1 MPETYQPTYYF
12 RTCCT
17 KTVETDNYFAI
28 SDFTISPIPSVGD
41 VFLVE
46 LPSFTGCSS
55 IVSSIP
61 TGSSIYA
68 GENASVTSYADCES
82 CLVVYDCYRT
92 PPEPTVTYI
101 NVNECGVTTI
111 FPMEVECVIVNPTT
125 PISNDG
131 VASISITGGTPPY
144 TVTWGNGNIS
154 STIMNLGPGSYPAV
168 VSDYWDDYVINTTCV
183 LSAQSYN
190 YLLKLG
196 CVLDCGYLMWT
207 LPNGGKTNLTESIIG
222 TDCLAP
228 LQTNTLPVITG
239 ELFACYCTD
248 LTQNCITDYFS
259 YPEIQSCGRK
269 TIKYND
275 GYGNY
280 VWFVQN
286 IDYSLSVYTIEP
298 GITSGS
304 YDIINYSGCC
314 SQSFMTGLTNNNVYS
329 GSCGSFTGTG
339 LFDWYNRIV
348 NELDMDENYLFY
360 PYYNSGTTKCMVS
373 GGSVNEV
380 VTIPSTYDVLGKG
393 ITADNGLIYC
403 VDSLTILE
411 PTVTWNP
418 NSTILQ
424 FCDYSYCRS

>member
-1 MPETYQPTYYF
+1 MPQPTYYF

-154 STIMNLGPGSYPAV
+154 SAIMNLNPGSYPATIT
-168 VSDYWDDYVINTTCV
+168 DYWKDYTASTICV

-207 LPNGGKTNLTESIIG
+207 LPNGGKTNLTEATPTS
-222 TDCLAP
+222 DCEDFNGYIRSLRDEIR
-228 LQTNTLPVITG
+228 T
-239 ELFACYCTD
+239 CYCGTPD
-248 LTQNCITDYFS
+248 EGCITDKYS
-259 YPEIQSCGRK
+259 YETQPCGRK
-269 TIKYND
+269 TIKYD
-275 GYGNY
+275 AGSGVYY
-280 VWFVQN
+280 WFVQN
-286 IDYSLSVYTIEP
+286 LDYSFSAYYIEES
-298 GITSGS
+298 ITPGS
-304 YDIINYSGCC
+304 YNIVKDTNCC
-314 SQSFMTGLTNNNVYS
+314 SESYMTGYTNNSVFS
-329 GSCGSFTGTG
+329 SDCGSFTGTG
-339 LFDWYNRIV
+339 LFDWYNRTV
-348 NELDMDENYLFY
+348 SEVGLSEDYLFY

-393 ITADNGLIYC
+393 ITADNGLRYC

-411 PTVTWNP
+411 PTVTWTLNK
-418 NSTILQ
+418 TILAG
-424 FCDYSYCRS
+424 CTPSYCRS

>member
-131 VASISITGGTPPY
+131 IASISITGGTPTY

-154 STIMNLGPGSYPAV
+154 SAIMNLGPGSYPAV

-190 YLLKLG
+190 YLLDQCCPSTL
-196 CVLDCGYLMWT
+196 YWE
-207 LPNGGKTNLTESIIG
+207 LPNGGKTNLTGATIS
-222 TDCLAP
+222 TDCSA
-228 LQTNTLPVITG
+228 LQNNLLPVITG
-239 ELFACYCTD
+239 ELFACYCND
-248 LTQNCITDYFS
+248 LSQNCITDYFT
-259 YPEIQSCGRK
+259 YEPQPCGRK
-269 TIKYND
+269 AIKYND
-275 GYGNY
+275 GYNNY
-280 VWFVQN
+280 LWFVQN
-286 IDYSLSVYTIEP
+286 IDYTLSVYTIEP
-298 GITSGS
+298 NGPGS
-304 YDIINYSGCC
+304 YEIINYSGCC
-314 SQSFMTGLTNNNVYS
+314 SQSFMTELTNNNVYS

-339 LFDWYNRIV
+339 LFDWYNRIILETGV
-348 NELDMDENYLFY
+348 TENYLFY

-373 GGSVNEV
+373 GGSNQEI
-380 VTIPSTYDVLGKG
+380 VTISSNYDVLGKY
-393 ITADNGLIYC
+393 IRFVNNKSYNVTSL
-403 VDSLTILE
+403 VDLP
-411 PTVTWNP
+411 PTVTWTP
-418 NSTILQ
+418 GII
-424 FCDYSYCRS
+424 YSGCP